1 MTTFGPLVAFKQ
13 IPRIFMLV
21 GLLLGVLA
29 EMGCSE
35 VKAAE
40 IGPSFPVQEG
50 VTEPRMGAAETV
62 KGPPDP
68 VPDKRD
74 QVINDLLRRVELL
87 ENRIRS
93 LGVEPQKTVPSSE
106 TAPAVSPPKD
116 EEEERI
122 AQAALERTL
131 IERSGMLLSPGTLE
145 IEPSLT
151 YAHASADNISIN
163 GVSVESTLVIGEI
176 ISDKTRR
183 NILIPALTFRL
194 GLPKDFQAETRLPLR
209 YESNRT
215 VQGDTTEHFREDVG
229 LGDIEVALSHQ
240 LMREKGWVP
249 DILASLRWKTDTGH
263 SPFSLS
269 SNELPLGTG
278 YHALQFTLT
287 ALKVKEPAAIFGSL
301 LYTVNLPT
309 SKQEGRLYPGD
320 AYGLNLGLALA
331 LNLDTSISF
340 VWEQR
345 FFDRTELNG
354 TKIPGSA
361 LYPGNLRIGA
371 TYTFTPQVSLDV
383 SVVIGLTRDA
393 PDVQAVVAIPIRFP
407 QFFSH

>member
-1 MTTFGPLVAFKQ
+1 MTILGRSLASKQ
-13 IPRIFMLV
+13 ILRIFMLV
-21 GLLLGVLA
+21 GLILGAVA
-29 EMGCSE
+29 EMELSE
-35 VKAAE
+35 IMAAE
-40 IGPSFPVQEG
+40 AGQPVSVQQDAAGPVLKAVEAPHVPNPVLDQ
-50 VTEPRMGAAETV
+50 
-62 KGPPDP
+62 
-68 VPDKRD
+68 RD
-74 QVINDLLRRVELL
+74 QVINDLLKRVEQL
-87 ENRIRS
+87 EKSLRS
-93 LGVEPQKTVPSSE
+93 LVDEPKKPVSPPEVVQV
-106 TAPAVSPPKD
+106 VSPPKN

-163 GVSVESTLVIGEI
+163 GVSIESTLVIGEI
-176 ISDKTRR
+176 ISDRVRR

-194 GLPKDFQAETRLPLR
+194 GLPKDFQLETRLPMR

-215 VQGDTTEHFREDVG
+215 VRGDTTEHGTEEYG

-240 LMREKGWVP
+240 LMREKGWMP
-249 DILASLRWKTDTGH
+249 DILASLRWKTDTGN

-278 YHALQFTLT
+278 YHALQFALT
-287 ALKVKEPAAIFGSL
+287 ALKVKEPAAFFGSL
-301 LYTVNLPT
+301 LYTVNFPT
-309 SKQEGRLYPGD
+309 TKQEGRLYPGD
-320 AYGLNLGLALA
+320 AYGLNLGLAVA

-354 TKIPGSA
+354 VKIPGSA
-361 LYPGNLRIGA
+361 LYPGNLRVGA
-371 TYTFTPQVSLDV
+371 AHTFTPTVSLDV
-383 SVVIGLTRDA
+383 SVAIGLTRDA
-393 PDVQAVVAIPIRFP
+393 PDVQTVVAIPIRFP
-407 QFFSH
+407 